1 MNTSSIL
8 SSSHDRATSAGNM
21 FNVLGLLALCAAL
34 AIAFYYQLALRELPC
49 PLCLLQRAGLI
60 LTGIGL
66 MLNIRFGVKSA
77 HYGVALAGALATGMV
92 ALRQVLLH
100 IAPGDAGY
108 GSTFMGLHFY
118 TLAALSS
125 LAAMAGIALLL
136 MLKTWEPPARNPA
149 WKSLGGKLAGILFIL
164 LVAGNLVSTVLECG
178 AGACED
184 NPSFYQLLGK

>member
-1 MNTSSIL
+1 MNQTTL
-8 SSSHDRATSAGNM
+8 SSSRDRATSGGNIL
-21 FNVLGLLALCAAL
+21 NVLGLLAVCASL
-34 AIAFYYQLALRELPC
+34 GIAFYYQLALKELPC

-66 MLNIRFGVKSA
+66 MMNVRFGVRSA
-77 HYGVALAGALATGMV
+77 HYGVALAGALVTGIV
-92 ALRQVLLH
+92 ALRQVFLH

-125 LAAMAGIALLL
+125 LAAVAGIAALL
-136 MLKTWEPPARNPA
+136 MLKSWETPTRFPA
-149 WKSLGGKLAGILFIL
+149 WKSFGGKLACLLFLL
-164 LVAGNLVSTVLECG
+164 LVAANLASTVLECG

-184 NPSFYQLLGK
+184 NPTYYLLLGK

>member
-1 MNTSSIL
+1 MNPSHL
-8 SSSHDRATSAGNM
+8 SSLRDRDRSAGNVL
-21 FNVLGLLALCAAL
+21 NVLALLAVCAAL
-34 AIAFYYQLALRELPC
+34 GVAFYYQLEKNELPC

-66 MLNIRFGVKSA
+66 MMNVRFGVRAA
-77 HYGVALAGALATGMV
+77 HYGVALAGALATGV
-92 ALRQVLLH
+92 IALRQVLLH

-125 LAAMAGIALLL
+125 LAAVAGIALLL
-136 MLKTWEPPARNPA
+136 MLKSWEPPASSGA
-149 WKSLGGKLAGILFIL
+149 WKSAGGKLACILFIL
-164 LVAGNLVSTVLECG
+164 LVAGNLASTVLECG

-184 NPSFYQLLGK
+184 NPTGYLLLGK

>member
-1 MNTSSIL
+1 MNQPIL
-8 SSSHDRATSAGNM
+8 SSSRDRATSGGNIL
-21 FNVLGLLALCAAL
+21 NVLGLLAVCASL
-34 AIAFYYQLALRELPC
+34 GIAFYYQLSLKELPC

-66 MLNIRFGVKSA
+66 MMNVRFGVRSA
-77 HYGVALAGALATGMV
+77 HYGVALAGALVTGIV

-118 TLAALSS
+118 TLAALAS
-125 LAAMAGIALLL
+125 LAAVAGIAALL
-136 MLKTWEPPARNPA
+136 MLKSWEMPTRFPA
-149 WKSLGGKLAGILFIL
+149 WKSAGGKLACILFLL
-164 LVAGNLVSTVLECG
+164 LVAGNLASTVLECG

-184 NPSFYQLLGK
+184 NPTYYLLLGK

>member
-1 MNTSSIL
+1 MNQSIL
-8 SSSHDRATSAGNM
+8 SSSHDRASSAGNV
-21 FNVLGLLALCAAL
+21 FNVLGLLAVCASL
-34 AIAFYYQLALRELPC
+34 GIAFYYQLALKELPC
-49 PLCLLQRAGLI
+49 PLCLLQRAGLV

-66 MLNIRFGVKSA
+66 MLNVRFGVKSA
-77 HYGVALAGALATGMV
+77 HYGVALAGALTTGIV

-100 IAPGDAGY
+100 IAPGDSGY

-125 LAAMAGIALLL
+125 LAAIAGIALLL
-136 MLKTWEPPARNPA
+136 MLQTWEAPARNPA
-149 WKSLGGKLAGILFIL
+149 WKSLGGRLVCLLFIL

-184 NPSFYQLLGK
+184 DPTFYQLLGK